1 MKRRH
6 ATQGFTLVEVAL
18 ALLVIGVGIVGVFG
32 LFPAGLEASRRT
44 VNETQAAIFAEEV
57 FGGFRAAAGVV
68 PWTEFDK
75 IEVPIACSNL
85 WASTRRVGKTSDR
98 TPIVW
103 RHPSETNLVERA
115 LRYQLS
121 IGNASGGDVKA
132 LTLKV
137 YPGEFGGTDEEY
149 VFYTEIWRR
158 QP

>member
-6 ATQGFTLVEVAL
+6 ATQGFTLIEVAL

-68 PWTEFDK
+68 PWASFDDIK
-75 IEVPIACSNL
+75 VPIACSNL
-85 WASTRRVGKTSDR
+85 WASTPRVGKTSDR

-103 RHPSETNLVERA
+103 RHPSDTNLVERA
-115 LRYQLS
+115 LRYTLS
-121 IGNASGGDVKA
+121 VGKVSDVVKT